1 MCYEGVMDRR
11 TLIKS
16 GLAFGAVAAL
26 PARLSA
32 QVATHSPRDR
42 RLFEIARRGI
52 EEHGALLW
60 HKDVVG
66 IADFGLHSANERL
79 HFVDLANE
87 RVHSYLC
94 SHGTG
99 SDPQHDGWL
108 KRFSNVEGSNATSRG
123 AYFTRGWYTGR
134 YGVSIRLDG
143 LDSTNSNA
151 LDRAI
156 VMHQATYARAE
167 HVERWGRL
175 GRSNGCFAMDPK
187 DFNEAKLHLAGGK
200 LLLADSYGIAP
211 DGGEVIPPFQQA
223 EILQPDPPRDEQRN
237 NPGIY

>member
-1 MCYEGVMDRR
+1 MDRR

-26 PARLSA
+26 PARLPAHLPAQAATLSA
-32 QVATHSPRDR
+32 RDR
-42 RLFEIARRGI
+42 KLFEIARRGLD
-52 EEHGALLW
+52 EHGALLW
-60 HKDVVG
+60 HRDVVG
-66 IADFGLHSANERL
+66 ITDFGVHSATERL
-79 HFVDLANE
+79 HFVDFAE
-87 RVHSYLC
+87 GRVRSYLC

-108 KRFSNVEGSNATSRG
+108 KRYSNVEGSHATSRG

-143 LDSTNSNA
+143 LDASNSNA

-167 HVERWGRL
+167 HVARWGRL
-175 GRSNGCFAMDPK
+175 GRSNGCFAMDPA
-187 DFNEAKLHLAGGK
+187 DFAEAKLHLAGGK
-200 LLLADSYGIAP
+200 LLLADSYGIGP
-211 DGGEVIPPFQQA
+211 GGEEIIPPWQRT
-223 EILQPDPPRDEQRN
+223 ELLQPEPPRDEQRH
-237 NPGIY
+237 NPGVY